1 MDMVG
6 YGTRPRGFAALQMAL
21 ARLAARTGMG
31 GGFMGAPM
39 MPYNPM
45 MMWDPAM
52 LQQGMTGIN
61 PYYQPQMQAGIDPT
75 QAYLAMLS
83 QAGVDPSL
91 MWGDT
96 SGTSGSSGSSTS
108 SSSSSSTSGFSSG
121 GSGSSSSS
129 FPF

>member
-52 LQQGMTGIN
+52 AQQGMMGMN
-61 PYYQPQMQAGIDPT
+61 PYYQTQMPAGVDPAQAW
-75 QAYLAMLS
+75 LAMLS
-83 QAGVDPSL
+83 QAGFDPSL
-91 MWGDT
+91 MWGGVSDT
-96 SGTSGSSGSSTS
+96 SGTSGSSSTS
-108 SSSSSSTSGFSSG
+108 LGSSSTSGT
-121 GSGSSSSS
+121 SGSSSSS
-129 FPF
+129 FSF